1 MLKNTVLENTVELH
15 FAPGAA
21 GKWTTTGSSLL
32 PGGEGLDV
40 FASLLSGW
48 RHHLAQVSFD
58 RE

>member
-1 MLKNTVLENTVELH
+1 MLKNTVLENTVELP

-32 PGGEGLDV
+32 PGGEGL
-40 FASLLSGW
+40 SGW
-48 RHHLAQVSFD
+48 RHHLAQMSFD

>member
-1 MLKNTVLENTVELH
+1 MLKNTVQANTVELH

-40 FASLLSGW
+40 FASCC
-48 RHHLAQVSFD
+48 LAGGITLPK
-58 RE
+58 